1 VPKITFDKIIV
12 HKRRFLSMKNFYLPI
27 FLLAI
32 LVLSFSCKK
41 QDITPAFL
49 ILLAE
54 DFKDCIDVSDF
65 NSTNPGSITYEAK
78 HLEAIKQ
85 QNFRDVLVSLN
96 GTELGYWTLP
106 CTIPLMPNYGGIN
119 RIRIIPCV
127 RTPNTTITTL
137 PYYFVKA
144 YSDSLEMTRT
154 TEYTISNIKFKY
166 DPTVDFPLLDIFDGS
181 TEFQARDTFISA
193 ITFES
198 IGRYDTELKKEVGTI
213 ILSGSDKFFDVES
226 TKAITLHGSGERQF
240 WEISYKTINGQMTTH
255 LSFENSVMGVT
266 NQDMIVLPATQGVWK
281 KVYIDIT
288 DIIRQA
294 SYTAPT
300 ISIRL
305 RITGLRNN
313 SNIGD
318 SEFYFENIK
327 LITMDAPYF

>member
-1 VPKITFDKIIV
+1 
-12 HKRRFLSMKNFYLPI
+12 M
-27 FLLAI
+27 
-32 LVLSFSCKK
+32 SFSCKK

-49 ILLAE
+49 ILSAE
-54 DFKDCIDVSDF
+54 DFIDCIDVSDF
-65 NSTNPGSITYEAK
+65 NSTNPGSIIYDTK

-85 QNFRDVLVSLN
+85 QSFKDVLVSLN

-106 CTIPLMPNYGGIN
+106 CTIPLMPNYGGLN

-144 YSDSLEMTRT
+144 YTDSLEMTRT

-166 DPTVDFPLLDIFDGS
+166 DPTVDFPLLDIFDDF
-181 TEFQARDTFISA
+181 TEFQARDTLISA
-193 ITFES
+193 ITLETGWYDEGLKKN
-198 IGRYDTELKKEVGTI
+198 IGRLILK
-213 ILSGSDKFFDVES
+213 GSDNFFDIEN
-226 TKAITLHGSGERQF
+226 TKSITLHGHGERQF

-255 LSFENSVMGVT
+255 LSFENTVTGVT
-266 NQDMIVLPATQGVWK
+266 NQDMMVLPSTQGVWK

-300 ISIRL
+300 ISVRL

-313 SNIGD
+313 PNIGD

-327 LITMDAPYF
+327 LITMDAPYY